1 MKNQSIVLIIHK
13 IHNPMCFHVK
23 LDQLWDFIYRAH
35 VLYGG
40 PGVDMIRVT
49 DSIRLNET
57 DIQLDFIRASGPG
70 GQNVNKVSS
79 AVQLRF
85 DATRSAALTDDI
97 CSRLQQIAGRRMTA
111 DGVLIIEARRYRT
124 QERNREDAIDRLVA
138 LIRQAAEKRRPRRQ
152 TRPSAAARPVTNAGT
167 AKRPAT
173 ARQKRITAKKQ
184 RGEIKKRRRRV
195 RIARED
201 F

>member
-1 MKNQSIVLIIHK
+1 
-13 IHNPMCFHVK
+13 MCFHVK
-23 LDQLWDFIYRAH
+23 LDQLWDFISGAH

-40 PGVDMIRVT
+40 PGENMIRVT

-57 DIQLDFIRASGPG
+57 EIQLDFIRASGPG

-85 DATRSAALTDDI
+85 DPTQSAALTDDI
-97 CSRLQQIAGRRMTA
+97 CSRLKQIAGRRMTT
-111 DGVLIIEARRYRT
+111 DGILIIEARRYRT

-138 LIRQAAEKRRPRRQ
+138 LIRKAAEKPRPRRR
-152 TRPSAAARPVTNAGT
+152 TRPSAAA
-167 AKRPAT
+167 K
-173 ARQKRITAKKQ
+173 QKRITAKKQ
-184 RGEIKKRRRRV
+184 RGEIKRRRSRV

-201 F
+201 T